1 MSLVDHP
8 KHYNFGGP
16 IDEDGSARYEVIK
29 LIEDLGWGFD
39 FCMANALKYLL
50 RAPYKGAESQDLDK
64 ARWYLRRARGLDG
77 RVRPDVARRL
87 DMSAALAAWGLMEA
101 GTALA
106 DAGPLARAVA
116 RIGEGDA
123 SGALRALAALK
134 GQGSPQTP

>member
-8 KHYNFGGP
+8 QHYNFGGP

-50 RAPYKGAESQDLDK
+50 RAPYKGAEAQDIDK

-77 RVRPDVARRL
+77 RVKAQSFRRL
-87 DMSAALAAWGLMEA
+87 DLDSAIAAWGLMAEGDDPA
-101 GTALA
+101 E
-106 DAGPLARAVA
+106 AGPLARAVA
-116 RIGEGDA
+116 CIGAGDPF
-123 SGALRALAALK
+123 GALDALGALD
-134 GQGSPQTP
+134 GDQAP